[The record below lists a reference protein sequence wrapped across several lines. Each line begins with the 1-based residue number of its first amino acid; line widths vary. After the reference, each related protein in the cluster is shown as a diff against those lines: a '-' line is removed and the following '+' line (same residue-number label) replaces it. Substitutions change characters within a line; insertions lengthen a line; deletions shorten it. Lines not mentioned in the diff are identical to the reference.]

1 MSYGYDTPDEEA
13 VWSVSELTR
22 QIKDVLES
30 SFPLVWVA
38 GEISSI
44 THARSGHVYLT
55 LKDEHA
61 QISGVIWKGTASRL
75 RFDLE
80 DGLQVVAAG
89 SVEVYQPRG
98 SYQLIIRELIP
109 QGMGPLELA
118 FRQLQAKLA
127 EEGLFSPE
135 RKQALPRF
143 PMRIAVVTS
152 PTSAAVRDM
161 LQVLTRRWPVAEII
175 VVPVQV
181 QGAQAAG
188 EIATAVKKLE
198 LIPDL
203 DVAIVGRGGGS
214 LEDLWAFNEEVV
226 ARAIAACPIP
236 VVSAVGHEIDVTIAD
251 LVADRRALTPSEA
264 GELVV
269 PDLREIL
276 GGVRQLESDLRSGL
290 RERAQRARLQLDALI
305 SRPVF
310 SRPLSMVHD
319 RLILLDELSSRL
331 NQNMGRVV
339 QEEGSRLQNISRTL
353 DALSPLNVLGRG
365 YTVTRRPESGEII
378 SQLNQVA
385 PGDRLETLIRDGIVF
400 SRVEEVEKT
409 GSITEN
415 DDDSC

>member
-1 MSYGYDTPDEEA
+1 MSYGYEAPGEES

-22 QIKDVLES
+22 QLKELIEMN
-30 SFPLVWVA
+30 FPLVWVA
-38 GEISSI
+38 GEISGC

-55 LKDEHA
+55 LKDENS
-61 QISGVIWKGTASRL
+61 QISAVIWKGTASRL
-75 RFDLE
+75 KFDLD

-127 EEGLFSPE
+127 EEGLFAPE
-135 RKQALPRF
+135 RKQPIPRF

-161 LQVLTRRWPVAEII
+161 LQVMTRRWPIAEII

-181 QGAQAAG
+181 QGAAAAG
-188 EIATAVKKLE
+188 EIAAGLKAVE
-198 LIPDL
+198 SIPDV
-203 DVAIVGRGGGS
+203 DVVIVGRGGGS
-214 LEDLWAFNEEVV
+214 LEDLWAFNEEIV

-269 PDLREIL
+269 PDLRDIL
-276 GGVRQLESDLRSGL
+276 GGVRQLESDLKSAL
-290 RERAQRARLQLDALI
+290 REQAHRARLQLEALT

-310 SRPLSMVHD
+310 ARPLTTVHD
-319 RLILLDELSSRL
+319 RLTQLDEISARL
-331 NQNMGRVV
+331 NQSVNRVV
-339 QEEGSRLQNISRTL
+339 HDRGTRLGNLARTL
-353 DALSPLNVLGRG
+353 EALSPLNVLGRG
-365 YTVTRRPESGEII
+365 YSVTRNPDSGEVIH
-378 SQLNQVA
+378 QQEQVNV
-385 PGDRLETLIRDGIVF
+385 GDRLETLIRDGILY
-400 SRVEEVEKT
+400 SRVEAVEKRDRM
-409 GSITEN
+409 TEN
-415 DDDSC
+415 DA